1 MLTKKIWPP
10 ILNQKHNAL
19 SVCLQPALAK
29 MAAKET
35 CAAISMKK
43 LSRSFH
49 NNPLHKG
56 FSERFLRL
64 ANVVAG
70 ALGML
75 LPYRPIAWVG
85 EGVLFDGNGALK
97 TVIEG

>member
-1 MLTKKIWPP
+1 MRVT
-10 ILNQKHNAL
+10 QL
-19 SVCLQPALAK
+19 SCFGGLWVYVQHALAK
-29 MAAKET
+29 MAAKKT

-56 FSERFLRL
+56 FSKRFLRL
-64 ANVVAG
+64 ANIVTG

-75 LPYRPIAWVG
+75 LPHGAIAWVG
-85 EGVLFDGNGALK
+85 EGVLFGGN
-97 TVIEG
+97 